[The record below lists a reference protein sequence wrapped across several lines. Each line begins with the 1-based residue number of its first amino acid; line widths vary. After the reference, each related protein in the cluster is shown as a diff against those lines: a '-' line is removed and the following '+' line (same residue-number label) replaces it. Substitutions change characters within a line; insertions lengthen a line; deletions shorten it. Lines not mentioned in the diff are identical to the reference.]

1 MLDVMGNSKFKRLLD
16 ILGVA
21 TVPYVFV
28 LSIFY
33 NFGYIKNMYFM
44 SLAILLLVWLTV
56 CICERKKIVFS
67 KTYCFLAAMAVI
79 VVATS
84 SLSIYILHIK
94 REMYNEY
101 WTYYVYVDAAA
112 LIIAMLLNTCR
123 NKQFE
128 LGVRLTSAF
137 VLATGIYGIIA
148 YVVKVLFTLQID
160 REKAMVLR
168 AYSVYENPIPGGHII
183 LMFLWIPFSIRY
195 TDLDEKGRFRDALIR
210 IIVYIPFI
218 ILTQSRSVWLGLV
231 FSAAFY
237 VVVNRKELAEKWKKL
252 PQNRRHIVFVGM
264 TAAMLICITFA
275 VKLIAPRFEELTK
288 TESYVVR
295 TNYIRYTLQEVAE
308 SSIFRKL
315 FGHGAGSS
323 RKMIE
328 ESPCFVEPYNICDN
342 AYLSM
347 LYEWGIIAVIAVIV
361 IDILAIE
368 LIKNRAKLKAGDAEK
383 SCAYALIACIL
394 PIFFYDAQ
402 LWVMVGV
409 LMAIFI
415 AGVNKNNC

>member
-1 MLDVMGNSKFKRLLD
+1 
-16 ILGVA
+16 
-21 TVPYVFV
+21 
-28 LSIFY
+28 
-33 NFGYIKNMYFM
+33 
-44 SLAILLLVWLTV
+44 
-56 CICERKKIVFS
+56 
-67 KTYCFLAAMAVI
+67 
-79 VVATS
+79 
-84 SLSIYILHIK
+84 
-94 REMYNEY
+94 
-101 WTYYVYVDAAA
+101 
-112 LIIAMLLNTCR
+112 
-123 NKQFE
+123 
-128 LGVRLTSAF
+128 
-137 VLATGIYGIIA
+137 
-148 YVVKVLFTLQID
+148 
-160 REKAMVLR
+160 
-168 AYSVYENPIPGGHII
+168 
-183 LMFLWIPFSIRY
+183 
-195 TDLDEKGRFRDALIR
+195 
-210 IIVYIPFI
+210 
-218 ILTQSRSVWLGLV
+218 
-231 FSAAFY
+231 
-237 VVVNRKELAEKWKKL
+237 
-252 PQNRRHIVFVGM
+252 
-264 TAAMLICITFA
+264 MLICITFA

-328 ESPCFVEPYNICDN
+328 EAPCFVEPYNICDN